1 MGGWYG
7 IFMIIGILL
16 VGGGWVGYW
25 LYNRKLD
32 REEAQ
37 QPKQYSE
44 RRKKTS
50 SEVSD
55 WARKMAEFKGPPKRH
70 HDDQTPNA

>member
-1 MGGWYG
+1 MLVGG
-7 IFMIIGILL
+7 IA
-16 VGGGWVGYW
+16 VGGGWLAYW

-44 RRKKTS
+44 RHVKTQ

-55 WARKMAEFKGPPKRH
+55 WAKKMAEFKGPPKRPASNEKTQK
-70 HDDQTPNA
+70 D